1 MNRTSSLGVKIT
13 AHQNPQKVLVNLDSR
28 MVAIDVKIRYE
39 VRNAT
44 PAEST
49 SPERG
54 CRSRGLPIR
63 GRQDNL
69 TNDLLHGMGSKG
81 ARPHRVR
88 MYAHAAHKALCLQ
101 IHFFSLFGK
110 V

>member
-1 MNRTSSLGVKIT
+1 MIRDVRVETTLTFAQNSSGV
-13 AHQNPQKVLVNLDSR
+13 
-28 MVAIDVKIRYE
+28 
-39 VRNAT
+39 
-44 PAEST
+44 
-49 SPERG
+49 
-54 CRSRGLPIR
+54 PIR
-63 GRQDNL
+63 GCQDNL